1 MEEIINYYLKIQNS
15 QLKPFDYIHN
25 KSQLFDIFV
34 LSNSDDIEKNDMV
47 REIFIENYKEI
58 LSWFNLDI
66 DIRGFEYVNMNFI
79 EIKSL
84 EKKELLENLF
94 IPINFEINFSNYNG
108 EDLLLILIASLFF
121 CILNRMK
128 EPQKGNHINLENE
141 KNININIGELY
152 YFKIK

>member
-1 MEEIINYYLKIQNS
+1 MEEIINYYLKIQNG

-66 DIRGFEYVNMNFI
+66 DTRGFEYVNMNFI

-94 IPINFEINFSNYNG
+94 IPINFEINF
-108 EDLLLILIASLFF
+108 
-121 CILNRMK
+121 
-128 EPQKGNHINLENE
+128 
-141 KNININIGELY
+141 
-152 YFKIK
+152 

>member
-1 MEEIINYYLKIQNS
+1 MEEIINYYLKIQNG

-25 KSQLFDIFV
+25 KSQLFDIFI
-34 LSNSDDIEKNDMV
+34 LSNSNDIEKNDMV

-58 LSWFNLDI
+58 LSWFNLNINTRD
-66 DIRGFEYVNMNFI
+66 FEFVNMNFI

-108 EDLLLILIASLFF
+108 EDLLLILNKYLFF
-121 CILNRMK
+121 YILNRIK
-128 EPQKGNHINLENE
+128 KKKKGNHINVENE
-141 KNININIGELY
+141 KI
-152 YFKIK
+152 